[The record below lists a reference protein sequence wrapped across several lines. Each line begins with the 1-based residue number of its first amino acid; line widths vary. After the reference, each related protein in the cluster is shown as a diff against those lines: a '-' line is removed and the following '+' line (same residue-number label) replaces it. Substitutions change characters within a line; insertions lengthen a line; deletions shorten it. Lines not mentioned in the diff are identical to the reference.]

1 MQAIIDVLISIL
13 AYFYSWTG
21 SYGLSLI
28 LLTLLIK
35 LVTWPLT
42 QKQLD
47 STKKMQALEP
57 ERKKLQEKYK
67 NDKEKMNQALMELWK
82 ENKVNPAAGC
92 VPLLIQFPVLIGM
105 FQMLR
110 APEKIAAV
118 IPDFSPLFLGIDMTS
133 FVSDLPIAIAATAV
147 IVTGGTTFLQQFLTM
162 SGGGDKNTKMML
174 YLMPVMLA
182 YFSYNFP
189 AGLVLYWALNS
200 VLSVLQHFV
209 TKTPG
214 QKGALEQK

>member
-1 MQAIIDVLISIL
+1 MFQAIIDVLISIL

-21 SYGLSLI
+21 NYGLSLI
-28 LLTLLIK
+28 LLTILIK

-42 QKQLD
+42 QKQLE

-57 ERKKLQEKYK
+57 ERKKLQERYK

-110 APEKIAAV
+110 APDRIAAA
-118 IPDFSPLFLGIDMTS
+118 IPDFSPMFLGINMLSD
-133 FVSDLPIAIAATAV
+133 VSDLPIAIAVTAV
-147 IVTGGTTFLQQFLTM
+147 ILTGGTTFLQQYLTM
-162 SGGGDKNTKMML
+162 SGGDKNTKMML
-174 YLMPVMLA
+174 YIMPLMLA
-182 YFSYNFP
+182 YFSYTFP

-200 VLSVLQHFV
+200 ILSVMHHFIIPPV
-209 TKTPG
+209 
-214 QKGALEQK
+214 QKGALDNK

>member
-1 MQAIIDVLISIL
+1 MQAIIDVLISVL

-21 SYGLSLI
+21 NYGLSLI

-35 LVTWPLT
+35 LITWPLT
-42 QKQLD
+42 QKQLE

-57 ERKKLQEKYK
+57 ERKKLQEKFK

-110 APEKIAAV
+110 APDKIAAA
-118 IPDFSPLFLGIDMTS
+118 IPDFSPLFLGVNMTS
-133 FVSDLPIAIAATAV
+133 LVSELPIAIAAFAV

-162 SGGGDKNTKMML
+162 SGGDKNTKMML
-174 YLMPVMLA
+174 YIMPLMLA
-182 YFSYNFP
+182 YFSYTFP
-189 AGLVLYWALNS
+189 AGLVLYWGLNS
-200 VLSVLQHFV
+200 VLSVLHHFII
-209 TKTPG
+209 KTPG

>member
-1 MQAIIDVLISIL
+1 MQAIIDVLINIL

-21 SYGLSLI
+21 NYGLSLI

-42 QKQLD
+42 QKQLE

-57 ERKKLQEKYK
+57 ERKKLQERFK

-110 APEKIAAV
+110 DPV
-118 IPDFSPLFLGIDMTS
+118 RSQRPFPNFSPLFLGINMTMD
-133 FVSDLPIAIAATAV
+133 VKDLPIAIAAAAV
-147 IVTGGTTFLQQFLTM
+147 ILTGGTTFLQQYLTM

-174 YLMPVMLA
+174 YIMPLMLA
-182 YFSYNFP
+182 YFSYTFP

-200 VLSVLQHFV
+200 VLSVAHHFIIPSV
-209 TKTPG
+209 
-214 QKGALEQK
+214 QKGALEKK

>member
-1 MQAIIDVLISIL
+1 MQAIVDVLIRIL

-21 SYGLSLI
+21 NYGLSLI
-28 LLTLLIK
+28 LLTILIK

-42 QKQLD
+42 QKQLE

-57 ERKKLQEKYK
+57 ERKKLQERYK

-82 ENKVNPAAGC
+82 ENQVNPAAGC

-110 APEKIAAV
+110 APEKIAAA
-118 IPDFSPLFLGIDMTS
+118 IPDFSPFFLGVNMLSD
-133 FVSDLPIAIAATAV
+133 VKDLPIFIAAAAV
-147 IVTGGTTFLQQFLTM
+147 IITGGTTFLQQFLTM

-174 YLMPVMLA
+174 YIMPLMLA
-182 YFSYNFP
+182 YFSYTFP

-200 VLSVLQHFV
+200 VLSVAHHFIIPPV
-209 TKTPG
+209 
-214 QKGALEQK
+214 QKGALEKK

>member
-1 MQAIIDVLISIL
+1 MQAIIDVLISVL

-21 SYGLSLI
+21 NYGLSLI
-28 LLTLLIK
+28 LITLLIK
-35 LVTWPLT
+35 LITWPLT
-42 QKQLD
+42 QKQLE

-57 ERKKLQEKYK
+57 ERKKLQEKFK

-110 APEKIAAV
+110 APERIAAA
-118 IPDFSPLFLGIDMTS
+118 IPDFSPLFLGVNMTS
-133 FVSDLPIAIAATAV
+133 LVSELPIAIAAVAV

-162 SGGGDKNTKMML
+162 SGGDKNTKMML
-174 YLMPVMLA
+174 YIMPLMLA
-182 YFSYNFP
+182 YFSYTFP

-200 VLSVLQHFV
+200 VLSVLHHFII
-209 TKTPG
+209 KTPG

>member
-1 MQAIIDVLISIL
+1 MFQAIIDVLISIM
-13 AYFYSWTG
+13 AYFYSLTG
-21 SYGLSLI
+21 NYGLSLI

-42 QKQLD
+42 QKQLE

-67 NDKEKMNQALMELWK
+67 NNKEKMNQALMELWK

-92 VPLLIQFPVLIGM
+92 VPLLIQFPVLIAM

-110 APEKIAAV
+110 DPVRVAAA
-118 IPDFSPLFLGIDMTS
+118 IPDFSPMFLGIDITLI
-133 FVSDLPIAIAATAV
+133 VSELPMAVAAGAV
-147 IVTGGTTFLQQFLTM
+147 IITGGTTFLQQYLTM
-162 SGGGDKNTKMML
+162 SGTDKNMKMML
-174 YLMPVMLA
+174 YIMPLMLA
-182 YFSYNFP
+182 YFSYTFP

-200 VLSVLQHFV
+200 ILSVAHHYIIPPV
-209 TKTPG
+209 
-214 QKGALEQK
+214 QKGALDKK

>member
-1 MQAIIDVLISIL
+1 MQAIIDVLISVL

-21 SYGLSLI
+21 NYGLSLI

-35 LVTWPLT
+35 LITWPLT
-42 QKQLD
+42 QKQLE

-57 ERKKLQEKYK
+57 ERKKLQEKFK
-67 NDKEKMNQALMELWK
+67 NDKEKMNKALMELWK

-110 APEKIAAV
+110 APERIAAA
-118 IPDFSPLFLGIDMTS
+118 IPDFSPLFLGVNMTS
-133 FVSDLPIAIAATAV
+133 LVSELPIAIAAVAV
-147 IVTGGTTFLQQFLTM
+147 IATGGTTFLQQFLTM
-162 SGGGDKNTKMML
+162 SGGDKNTKMML
-174 YLMPVMLA
+174 YIMPLMLA
-182 YFSYNFP
+182 YFSYTFP

-200 VLSVLQHFV
+200 VLSVLHHFII
-209 TKTPG
+209 KTPG

>member
-1 MQAIIDVLISIL
+1 MFQAIIEVLISIM

-21 SYGLSLI
+21 NYGLSLI

-42 QKQLD
+42 QKQLE

-57 ERKKLQEKYK
+57 ERKKLQERYK

-92 VPLLIQFPVLIGM
+92 VPLLIQFPVLIAM

-110 APEKIAAV
+110 APERIAAA
-118 IPDFSPLFLGIDMTS
+118 IPDFSPLFLGIDMTLD
-133 FVSDLPIAIAATAV
+133 VSQLPLAIAATAV
-147 IVTGGTTFLQQFLTM
+147 ILTGGSTFLQQYLTM
-162 SGGGDKNTKMML
+162 SGGDKNTKMML
-174 YLMPVMLA
+174 YIMPLMLA
-182 YFSYNFP
+182 YFSYTFP

-200 VLSVLQHFV
+200 ILSVAHHFII
-209 TKTPG
+209 PPA
-214 QKGALEQK
+214 QKGALEKK

>member
-1 MQAIIDVLISIL
+1 MQAIIDVLISVL

-21 SYGLSLI
+21 NYGLSLI
-28 LLTLLIK
+28 LMTLLIK
-35 LVTWPLT
+35 LITWPLT
-42 QKQLD
+42 QKQLE

-57 ERKKLQEKYK
+57 ERKKLQEKFK
-67 NDKEKMNQALMELWK
+67 NDKEKMNKALMELWK

-110 APEKIAAV
+110 APERIAAA
-118 IPDFSPLFLGIDMTS
+118 IPDFSPLFLGVNMTS
-133 FVSDLPIAIAATAV
+133 LVSELPIAIAAVAV
-147 IVTGGTTFLQQFLTM
+147 IATGGTTFLQQFLTM
-162 SGGGDKNTKMML
+162 SGGDKNTKMML
-174 YLMPVMLA
+174 YMMPLMLA
-182 YFSYNFP
+182 YFSYTFP

-200 VLSVLQHFV
+200 VLSVLHHFII
-209 TKTPG
+209 KTPG

>member
-1 MQAIIDVLISIL
+1 MFQAIIDVLISIM
-13 AYFYSWTG
+13 AYFYSLTG
-21 SYGLSLI
+21 NYGLSLI

-42 QKQLD
+42 QKQLE

-67 NDKEKMNQALMELWK
+67 NNKEKMNQALMELWK

-92 VPLLIQFPVLIGM
+92 VPLLIQFPVLIAM

-110 APEKIAAV
+110 APDRVAAA
-118 IPDFSPLFLGIDMTS
+118 IPDFSPMFLGIDITLY
-133 FVSDLPIAIAATAV
+133 VNQLPMAVAVGAV
-147 IVTGGTTFLQQFLTM
+147 IITGGTTFLQQYLTM
-162 SGGGDKNTKMML
+162 SGTDKNMKMML
-174 YLMPVMLA
+174 YIMPLMLA
-182 YFSYNFP
+182 YFSYTFP

-200 VLSVLQHFV
+200 ILSVAHHYIIPPV
-209 TKTPG
+209 
-214 QKGALEQK
+214 QKGALEKK

>member
-1 MQAIIDVLISIL
+1 LQAIIDVLISVL

-21 SYGLSLI
+21 NYGLSLI

-35 LVTWPLT
+35 LITWPLT
-42 QKQLD
+42 QKQLE

-57 ERKKLQEKYK
+57 ERKKLQEKFK

-110 APEKIAAV
+110 APDKIAAA
-118 IPDFSPLFLGIDMTS
+118 IPDFSPLFLGINMTS
-133 FVSDLPIAIAATAV
+133 LVSELPIAIAAIAV

-162 SGGGDKNTKMML
+162 SGGDKNTKMML
-174 YLMPVMLA
+174 YIMPLMLA
-182 YFSYNFP
+182 YFSYTFP

-200 VLSVLQHFV
+200 VLSVLHHFII
-209 TKTPG
+209 KTPG